1 MAVSTVSCLVQSA
14 IRTLRPNIA
23 TWFIVEVPVLLIY
36 RAPLLRIIVLV
47 KHSISSPN
55 SGIGTFIVFSIPS
68 LPLPNNGLCHLV
80 EVLDMPNNL
89 AMQVAVQSNMLRN
102 H

>member
-1 MAVSTVSCLVQSA
+1 M
-14 IRTLRPNIA
+14 
-23 TWFIVEVPVLLIY
+23 
-36 RAPLLRIIVLV
+36 LV

-68 LPLPNNGLCHLV
+68 LPLPNNGLCRLV

-89 AMQVAVQSNMLRN
+89 AIQVAVQSNMLRN